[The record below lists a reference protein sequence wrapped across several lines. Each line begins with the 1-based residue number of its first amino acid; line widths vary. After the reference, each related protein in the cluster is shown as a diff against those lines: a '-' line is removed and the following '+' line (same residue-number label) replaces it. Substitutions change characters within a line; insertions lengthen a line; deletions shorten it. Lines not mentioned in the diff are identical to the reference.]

1 LVPDEHV
8 IKMKTFGSAAN
19 QVTKWLAELKATD
32 KVPFMPSGGYVY
44 IYTWSDCPTKKGK
57 RKVNTICAA

>member
-1 LVPDEHV
+1 
-8 IKMKTFGSAAN
+8 MKTFGSAAN

-32 KVPFMPSGGYVY
+32 KVPFMPPGGYVY
-44 IYTWSDCPTKKGK
+44 IYTWSDGPTKKGK